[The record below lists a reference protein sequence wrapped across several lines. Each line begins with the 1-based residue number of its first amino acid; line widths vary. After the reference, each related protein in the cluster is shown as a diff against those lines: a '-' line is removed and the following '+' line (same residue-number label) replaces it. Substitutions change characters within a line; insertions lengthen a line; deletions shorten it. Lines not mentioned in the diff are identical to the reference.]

1 MKFPTIARIVRERS
15 SFAFAV
21 ILFVIAFATGC
32 ASPGP
37 PHPPSLR
44 LPKVVTDL
52 TTLRIGNEVRLH
64 WTTPT
69 KTTDDLSIKGKI
81 TAEICREVLQRPL
94 HPSPSRQPDCTPV
107 KRFTPQPGPSDL
119 TDDLPQALTT
129 EPTSLLA
136 YRIQIFNPSGRSA
149 GLSPRAFTSAGPP
162 PPAVEQFRATPTRS
176 GVQLEWRPQ
185 ATTAL
190 VELDRTLLQAAA
202 GHKQSTKQP
211 VRLTKSVATE
221 VYLRA
226 TAQAA
231 SAGGTID
238 TFAQRGTTYRYT
250 AQRINIV
257 HLGGHTLE
265 VRSTPSAAITVYMRD
280 TFPPATPVR
289 LSAIPGGTPSAHSSI
304 DLSWEP
310 VADPDIAGYIVYRQ
324 EVAPNGSLTGQPK
337 RLTIAPVVGPAFS
350 DSTAIPGQR
359 YAYRVAA
366 IDASG
371 NESPPSA
378 PTQESLPT
386 P

>member
-1 MKFPTIARIVRERS
+1 MKFPTIARIARERS

-21 ILFVIAFATGC
+21 ALLVIAFATGC

-52 TTLRIGNEVRLH
+52 TAQRIGNEVQLH

-94 HPSPSRQPDCTPV
+94 HQSPSRQPACTPV
-107 KRFTPQPGPSDL
+107 KRFIPQPGPSDL
-119 TDDLPQALTT
+119 TDDLPPALTT

-149 GLSPRAFTSAGPP
+149 GLSPRAFTLTGPAP
-162 PPAVEQFRATPTRS
+162 PTVEQFRAIPTQP
-176 GVQLEWRPQ
+176 GVQLEWQPQ

-202 GHKQSTKQP
+202 GPKQSTKQP
-211 VRLTKSVATE
+211 LRLTQSVATE
-221 VYLRA
+221 VFLRA
-226 TAQAA
+226 TAR
-231 SAGGTID
+231 AGGTID
-238 TFAQRGTTYRYT
+238 TFAQRGATYRYT
-250 AQRINIV
+250 AQRINTV
-257 HLGGHTLE
+257 RLDGHTLE
-265 VRSTPSAAITVYMRD
+265 VRSAPSAAITVYMRD
-280 TFPPATPVR
+280 TFPPATPLG
-289 LSAIPGGTPSAHSSI
+289 LSAIPGGTASPHSSI

-310 VADPDIAGYIVYRQ
+310 VADRDIAGYIVYRQ
-324 EVAPNGSLTGQPK
+324 EVALNGSLTGQPK
-337 RLTIAPVVGPAFS
+337 RLTTAPVVGPAFS
-350 DSTAIPGQR
+350 DRTAIPGQR

-366 IDASG
+366 IDTSG
-371 NESPPSA
+371 NASPPSA
-378 PTQESLPT
+378 PTQESLANP
-386 P
+386 